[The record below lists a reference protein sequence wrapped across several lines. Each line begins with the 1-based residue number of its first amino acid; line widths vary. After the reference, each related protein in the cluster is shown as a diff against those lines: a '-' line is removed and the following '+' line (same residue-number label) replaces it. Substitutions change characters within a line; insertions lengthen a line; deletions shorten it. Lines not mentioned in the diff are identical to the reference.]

1 MMKDIETYLI
11 LDILKKIK
19 NKKGLIIFKEYRII
33 KRYLGM

>member
-11 LDILKKIK
+11 LDILKKFK